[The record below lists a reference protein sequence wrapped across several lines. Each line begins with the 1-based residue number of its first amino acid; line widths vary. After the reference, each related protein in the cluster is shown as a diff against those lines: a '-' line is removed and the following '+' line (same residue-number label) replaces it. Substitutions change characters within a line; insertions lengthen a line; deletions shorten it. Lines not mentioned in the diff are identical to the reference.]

1 MVIILMTMIVAWY
14 EVYFC
19 CSFLTLK
26 LPTANNALLFLFLF
40 SLLLAWLWLD
50 GEEAKEGTRF
60 FFVFWWESNCWRVL
74 ALLSC
79 VLRSN
84 VPSALIFCKM
94 KNEPCIITAIEEYF
108 FVNKVVKKAKKKC
121 SKYLLNYYRI
131 RFYVI
136 FLNDH
141 NDHMDLICVS
151 FLLDTVYQQN
161 RYIR

>member
-1 MVIILMTMIVAWY
+1 MVWGVL
-14 EVYFC
+14 
-19 CSFLTLK
+19 
-26 LPTANNALLFLFLF
+26 LLFFFNIETADCQQRFALSVSLFVVTCLIMIRWRR
-40 SLLLAWLWLD
+40 S
-50 GEEAKEGTRF
+50 EGRNTI